1 MQEPAT
7 MRTGKMGG
15 IFTVLAALVIAGAC
29 SAKPPPPRLDV
40 TFDHLDPINLNVI
53 TMETRSSY
61 RPPQAPPH
69 VDHRF
74 PIPPEEAMRRWAN
87 HRLRSAGVVE
97 TSRFTILQ
105 ASVVEERLPTD
116 TGLLDRVKI
125 EPAVRYTAT
134 LEGQLEIFD
143 ASGRRLK
150 GASARVS
157 RTRSLKEGL
166 TAEERDRAWIDLTAA
181 VMRDFDAAMTEA
193 IKKYLADWV
202 T

>member
-1 MQEPAT
+1 VA
-7 MRTGKMGG
+7 
-15 IFTVLAALVIAGAC
+15 
-29 SAKPPPPRLDV
+29 
-40 TFDHLDPINLNVI
+40 
-53 TMETRSSY
+53 
-61 RPPQAPPH
+61 
-69 VDHRF
+69 
-74 PIPPEEAMRRWAN
+74 
-87 HRLRSAGVVE
+87 E

-105 ASVVEERLPTD
+105 ASVVEQRLPTD

-134 LEGQLEIFD
+134 LEGKLEIFD

-166 TAEERDRAWIDLTAA
+166 TAEERDRAWIDLTLA